1 MIGFLW
7 FVDME
12 DLENL
17 AKAQDAIEANDLKQW
32 DINFWGERLRE
43 LKYDINEV
51 HLSLSPSLSLY
62 VPTHTHTHTH
72 THMHIHI
79 LILWITYVCYEI

>member
-1 MIGFLW
+1 
-7 FVDME
+7 ME

-72 THMHIHI
+72 THTC
-79 LILWITYVCYEI
+79 TYTYSFCEKHMYAMKYKEG

>member
-51 HLSLSPSLSLY
+51 HLSLSLPLSLSMC
-62 VPTHTHTHTH
+62 PHTHTHTC
-72 THMHIHI
+72 
-79 LILWITYVCYEI
+79 TYTYSFCE